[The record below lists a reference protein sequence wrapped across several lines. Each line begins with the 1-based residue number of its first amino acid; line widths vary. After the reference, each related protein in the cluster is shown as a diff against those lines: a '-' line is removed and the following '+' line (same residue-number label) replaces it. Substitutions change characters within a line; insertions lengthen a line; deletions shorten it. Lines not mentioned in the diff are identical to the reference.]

1 MTQQQPD
8 ALKSASPAGDRPAKA
23 SQTRPS
29 HLNDR
34 RITLEQLRAFVA
46 VAGELDFQRAS
57 HHLGRSQSALTQ
69 SLQKLED
76 ILECRLIARRRGQV
90 EDVTEN
96 GKRLL
101 PLAEEILSRLS
112 AAVDSFR
119 QPALQGRIRLGV
131 PDDFPLG
138 NIAGAVRRCMET
150 NPGLR
155 VEVTSALSSTLQGL
169 YQNQKIDIIIYK
181 RVGREQ
187 TDAPRPFDNNDVQ
200 DDGNTTR
207 LHRQPLHWAC
217 LASLASAIDGE
228 IPLITF
234 PDGCAYRAAALKA
247 LKHQGLNYF
256 NAYRSAS
263 YANIRAAISNGL
275 GVGILPQSA
284 LADDHMSL
292 NGQTMLPTL
301 PDIELV
307 MTYDRQNA
315 LLCQFSQQ
323 LLRHT
328 DFGTIKAV

>member
-1 MTQQQPD
+1 MHTLRGPQLD
-8 ALKSASPAGDRPAKA
+8 
-23 SQTRPS
+23 
-29 HLNDR
+29 DR

-57 HHLGRSQSALTQ
+57 SQLRRSQSALTQ

-90 EDVTEN
+90 EDLTEN

-112 AAVDSFR
+112 AAVESFR

-138 NIAGAVRRCMET
+138 NIAGAVRRCMEA
-150 NPGLR
+150 NPALR
-155 VEVTSALSSTLQGL
+155 VEVTSALSSVLQDL
-169 YQNQKIDIIIYK
+169 YRNRNIDMIIYK
-181 RVGREQ
+181 RIGDENTGV
-187 TDAPRPFDNNDVQ
+187 PRPDANSEWQNDM
-200 DDGNTTR
+200 DTSL

-217 LASLASAIDGE
+217 AASFASPIKGE

-234 PDGCAYRAAALKA
+234 PEGCAYRAAAIQA
-247 LKHQGLNYF
+247 LKQQSIGYF

-263 YANIRAAISNGL
+263 YQNIRAAISNGL

-284 LADDHMSL
+284 LADDHASL
-292 NGQTMLPTL
+292 NGKPVLPAL

-307 MTYDRQNA
+307 TTYNRQNP
-315 LLCQFSQQ
+315 LLGQFSQQ
-323 LLRHT
+323 LLRNV
-328 DFGTIKAV
+328 DFGALKAA